1 VILTCKL
8 VCRRRFPVG
17 VARVAPGVVTLLG
30 IFGAAARDG
39 EGGTSKMIAQQV
51 VHGAPVPHRDALSI
65 RVIVPPHVAGS
76 AAPLEVVADV
86 VGGHTAQRGFD
97 AVAVAVI
104 ETKLALESAV
114 ITKKPLHLHSE
125 GRFR

>member
-1 VILTCKL
+1 MAMVAMQ
-8 VCRRRFPVG
+8 VCEH
-17 VARVAPGVVTLLG
+17 
-30 IFGAAARDG
+30 AALP
-39 EGGTSKMIAQQV
+39 
-51 VHGAPVPHRDALSI
+51 HGHALPI